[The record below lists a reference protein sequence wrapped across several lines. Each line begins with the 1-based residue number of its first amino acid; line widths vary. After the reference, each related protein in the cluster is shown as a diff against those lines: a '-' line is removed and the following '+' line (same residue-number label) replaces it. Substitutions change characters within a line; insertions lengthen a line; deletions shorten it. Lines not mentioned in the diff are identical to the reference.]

1 LLFLV
6 LKGENMAKDY
16 LEEMLG
22 KNERIL
28 LRARKH
34 WSVLFGNIVLEIV
47 LVIALIVISFALLP
61 IVAFPVV
68 PLGFFLVLVPL
79 IGMVRDF
86 LVWYNRQYIVTNRR
100 VIQTAGV
107 FSKDVVDS
115 SLEKVNDVKLSQSF
129 WGRLFDYGDIE
140 ILTASEVGA
149 NVFRSIGE
157 PIKFK
162 TAMLNAKERL
172 GFEGEMGV
180 QAQVTSDIPSLIA
193 RLDDLR
199 QKGIISEGE
208 FQQKKTDLLSKM

>member
-1 LLFLV
+1 
-6 LKGENMAKDY
+6 MAKDY

-34 WSVLFGNIVLEIV
+34 WSILFGNIALEIV
-47 LVIALIVISFALLP
+47 LIFALSVAIFALLP
-61 IVAFPVV
+61 LVAFPVA
-68 PLGFFLVLVPL
+68 PLGFFLLLVPL
-79 IGMVRDF
+79 VGMGRDF
-86 LVWYNRQYIVTNRR
+86 LIWYNRQYIVTNRR

-172 GFEGEMGV
+172 GFEDELGV
-180 QAQVTSDIPSLIA
+180 QAARTASDIPSLIA
-193 RLDDLR
+193 GLDDLR
-199 QKGIISEGE
+199 KKGVISEAE
-208 FQQKKTDLLSKM
+208 FQQKKAELLAKM

>member
-1 LLFLV
+1 
-6 LKGENMAKDY
+6 
-16 LEEMLG
+16 
-22 KNERIL
+22 
-28 LRARKH
+28 
-34 WSVLFGNIVLEIV
+34 
-47 LVIALIVISFALLP
+47 
-61 IVAFPVV
+61 
-68 PLGFFLVLVPL
+68 
-79 IGMVRDF
+79 MVRDF
-86 LVWYNRQYIVTNRR
+86 LLWYNRQYIVTNRR

-115 SLEKVNDVKLSQSF
+115 SLEKVNDVKFSQSF

-172 GFEGEMGV
+172 SFDDEIGV
-180 QAQVTSDIPSLIA
+180 QTHVTSDIPALIA

-199 QKGIISEGE
+199 KKGLISDAE
-208 FQQKKTDLLSKM
+208 FQQKKTELLAKL

>member
-1 LLFLV
+1 
-6 LKGENMAKDY
+6 MAKDY

-22 KNERIL
+22 ENEQIL

-47 LVIALIVISFALLP
+47 LIIALIVASFVLLP
-61 IVAFPVV
+61 LVAFPVV
-68 PLGFFLVLVPL
+68 PLGFALVLVPL

-86 LVWYNRQYIVTNRR
+86 LIWYNRQYIVTNRR
-100 VIQTAGV
+100 VIQTAGI

-172 GFEGEMGV
+172 GFESEVGV
-180 QAQVTSDIPSLIA
+180 QAVHPANDIPSLIS

-199 QKGIISEGE
+199 KKGLISDEE
-208 FQQKKTDLLSKM
+208 FQQKKTELLAKM

>member
-1 LLFLV
+1 
-6 LKGENMAKDY
+6 MAKDY

-22 KNERIL
+22 ENEQIV

-34 WSVLFGNIVLEIV
+34 WSVLFGNIVLEVFLI
-47 LVIALIVISFALLP
+47 IALIVTSFLLLP
-61 IVAFPVV
+61 LVAFPVV
-68 PLGFFLVLVPL
+68 PLGFALIIVPL

-86 LVWYNRQYIVTNRR
+86 LIWYNRQYIVTNRR

-149 NVFRSIGE
+149 NVFRSIGG
-157 PIKFK
+157 PIEFK
-162 TAMLNAKERL
+162 TAMLNAKEKM
-172 GFEGEMGV
+172 GFEEMGV
-180 QAQVTSDIPSLIA
+180 RPQLEEDIPTLIA
-193 RLDDLR
+193 RLDGLR
-199 QKGIISEGE
+199 KQGIISEAE
-208 FQQKKTDLLSKM
+208 FQQKKTELMSKI

>member
-1 LLFLV
+1 
-6 LKGENMAKDY
+6 MAKDY

-22 KNERIL
+22 QNERIL

-34 WSVLFGNIVLEIV
+34 WSVLFGNIALEIV
-47 LVIALIVISFALLP
+47 LVIALIVAVFALLP
-61 IVAFPVV
+61 LVAFPVA

-79 IGMVRDF
+79 VGMARDF

-100 VIQTAGV
+100 VIQTAGI

-115 SLEKVNDVKLSQSF
+115 SLEKVNDVKMSQSF
-129 WGRLFDYGDIE
+129 WGRLFDYGDVE

-172 GFEGEMGV
+172 GFDEIGAQAV
-180 QAQVTSDIPSLIA
+180 QATNDIPFLIA
-193 RLDDLR
+193 SLDDLR
-199 QKGIISEGE
+199 KKGVISEAE
-208 FQQKKTDLLSKM
+208 FQQKKTELLSKM

>member
-1 LLFLV
+1 
-6 LKGENMAKDY
+6 MAKDY

-22 KNERIL
+22 ENEAIL

-34 WSVLFGNIVLEIV
+34 WSVLFGNIALEIV
-47 LVIALIVISFALLP
+47 LVIALIVAVFALLP
-61 IVAFPVV
+61 TVAFPVA

-79 IGMVRDF
+79 VGMVRDV

-115 SLEKVNDVKLSQSF
+115 SLEKVNDVKMSQSF

-172 GFEGEMGV
+172 GFEDEIRMP
-180 QAQVTSDIPSLIA
+180 ASVTSDIPALIA

-199 QKGIISEGE
+199 QKGIISEAE
-208 FQQKKTDLLSKM
+208 FNQKKTELLAKM

>member
-1 LLFLV
+1 
-6 LKGENMAKDY
+6 MAKDY
-16 LEEMLG
+16 VEGMLAQ
-22 KNERIL
+22 NERIL

-34 WSVLFGNIVLEIV
+34 WSVLLGNIILEIV
-47 LVIALIVISFALLP
+47 LIVALIVAIFALAP
-61 IVAFPVV
+61 IAAFPVM
-68 PLGFFLVLVPL
+68 PLGFFLVVVPL
-79 IGMVRDF
+79 AGMARDF
-86 LVWYNRQYIVTNRR
+86 LLWYNRQYIVTNRR
-100 VIQTAGV
+100 VIQTSGV

-129 WGRLFDYGDIE
+129 WGRLLDYGDIE

-172 GFEGEMGV
+172 GFDEMGGGLR
-180 QAQVTSDIPSLIA
+180 AAEDIPSLIA

-199 QKGIISEGE
+199 QKGLITEAE
-208 FQQKKTDLLSKM
+208 FQAKKTELLAKM

>member
-1 LLFLV
+1 
-6 LKGENMAKDY
+6 MAKDY

-22 KNERIL
+22 ENEQIL

-47 LVIALIVISFALLP
+47 LIIALVVLSFALLP
-61 IVAFPVV
+61 LVAFPVV
-68 PLGFFLVLVPL
+68 PLGLALVIVPL
-79 IGMVRDF
+79 VGMTRDF

-162 TAMLNAKERL
+162 TAMLNAKEKM
-172 GFEGEMGV
+172 GFDEMGIRP
-180 QAQVTSDIPSLIA
+180 QLEEDIPTVIA
-193 RLDDLR
+193 KLDGLR
-199 QKGIISEGE
+199 KQGIISEAE
-208 FQQKKTDLLSKM
+208 FQQKKADLLAKM

>member
-1 LLFLV
+1 
-6 LKGENMAKDY
+6 MAKDY
-16 LEEMLG
+16 LIEMLG

-34 WSVLFGNIVLEIV
+34 WSILFGNIVLEIV
-47 LVIALIVISFALLP
+47 LIIALIVAVIALLP
-61 IVAFPVV
+61 VVAFPVA
-68 PLGFFLVLVPL
+68 PLGFFLLLVPL
-79 IGMVRDF
+79 AGMLRDF

-100 VIQTAGV
+100 VIQSSGV

-162 TAMLNAKERL
+162 TAMLNAKEQL
-172 GFEGEMGV
+172 GYEDEGL
-180 QAQVTSDIPSLIA
+180 QAHTARDIPSLIA
-193 RLDDLR
+193 GLDNLR
-199 QKGIISEGE
+199 KRGIISEEE
-208 FQQKKTDLLSKM
+208 FQRKKTDLLSKM

>member
-1 LLFLV
+1 
-6 LKGENMAKDY
+6 MAKDY

-22 KNERIL
+22 ENEQIL

-34 WSVLFGNIVLEIV
+34 WSVLFGNIALEIV
-47 LVIALIVISFALLP
+47 LIIALIVISFVLLP
-61 IVAFPVV
+61 LVTFPVV
-68 PLGFFLVLVPL
+68 PLGLLLVIVPL

-115 SLEKVNDVKLSQSF
+115 SLEKVNDVKMSQSF

-172 GFEGEMGV
+172 GFDEFGA
-180 QAQVTSDIPSLIA
+180 QAVHAANDIPSMIA
-193 RLDDLR
+193 GLDDLR
-199 QKGIISEGE
+199 QRGIISEAE
-208 FQQKKTDLLSKM
+208 FQRKKTELLSKI

>member
-1 LLFLV
+1 
-6 LKGENMAKDY
+6 MAKDY
-16 LEEMLG
+16 LETMLG
-22 KNERIL
+22 ENEHIL

-47 LVIALIVISFALLP
+47 LIIALIVAAIVLLP
-61 IVAFPVV
+61 LVAFPVA
-68 PLGFFLVLVPL
+68 PLGFILVLVPL
-79 IGMVRDF
+79 FGMVRDC

-100 VIQTAGV
+100 VIQTSGV

-162 TAMLNAKERL
+162 TAMLNAKERMGFDHEL
-172 GFEGEMGV
+172 GMES
-180 QAQVTSDIPSLIA
+180 QSAPDIPSLIA

-208 FQQKKTDLLSKM
+208 FQQKKAELLAKM

>member
-1 LLFLV
+1 
-6 LKGENMAKDY
+6 MAKDY

-34 WSVLFGNIVLEIV
+34 WSILFGNIALEIV
-47 LVIALIVISFALLP
+47 LIIALIIAIILLLP
-61 IVAFPVV
+61 IVAFPVA

-79 IGMVRDF
+79 AGMLRDF
-86 LVWYNRQYIVTNRR
+86 LIWYNRQYIVTNRR

-157 PIKFK
+157 PIRFK

-172 GFEGEMGV
+172 GFDELGV
-180 QAQVTSDIPSLIA
+180 QAVQVANDVPSMIA
-193 RLDDLR
+193 GLDDLR
-199 QKGIISEGE
+199 KKGIISEAE
-208 FQQKKTDLLSKM
+208 FQQKKAELLAKM